1 MSEQMSGEDIPNRCT
16 AHSGMDS
23 KLSVNLFLNAIGT
36 ILLAYMITLALNIQS
51 SISVNTEK
59 LMAIEK
65 RVEKVEQVN
74 DLLRER
80 INRIEVRG
88 GNDVRP

>member
-23 KLSVNLFLNAIGT
+23 KLSVNLFLNTIGT
-36 ILLAYMITLALNIQS
+36 ILLVYMITLALSIQS

-59 LMAIEK
+59 LLSIEK
-65 RVEKVEQVN
+65 RVEKVEKTN
-74 DLLRER
+74 DMLRER
-80 INRIEVRG
+80 INVLELSR
-88 GNDVRP
+88 

>member
-1 MSEQMSGEDIPNRCT
+1 MTEEMRGEDIPNRCT

-23 KLSVNLFLNAIGT
+23 KLSVNIFLNAIGT
-36 ILLAYMITLALNIQS
+36 ILLVYMITIAINIQS

-65 RVEKVEQVN
+65 RVEKVEKTN
-74 DLLRER
+74 DMLRER
-80 INRIEVRG
+80 INVLELSR
-88 GNDVRP
+88 

>member
-23 KLSVNLFLNAIGT
+23 KLSVNLFLNTIGT
-36 ILLAYMITLALNIQS
+36 ILLAYMITLALSIQS

-59 LMAIEK
+59 LLSIEK
-65 RVEKVEQVN
+65 RVEKVEKTN
-74 DLLRER
+74 DMLRER
-80 INRIEVRG
+80 INVLELSR
-88 GNDVRP
+88 

>member
-1 MSEQMSGEDIPNRCT
+1 MTEEMRGEDIPSRCT

-23 KLSVNLFLNAIGT
+23 KLSVNLFLNTIGT
-36 ILLAYMITLALNIQS
+36 ILLAYMITLALSIQS

-59 LMAIEK
+59 LLSIEK
-65 RVEKVEQVN
+65 RVEKVEKTN

-80 INRIEVRG
+80 INVLELSR
-88 GNDVRP
+88 